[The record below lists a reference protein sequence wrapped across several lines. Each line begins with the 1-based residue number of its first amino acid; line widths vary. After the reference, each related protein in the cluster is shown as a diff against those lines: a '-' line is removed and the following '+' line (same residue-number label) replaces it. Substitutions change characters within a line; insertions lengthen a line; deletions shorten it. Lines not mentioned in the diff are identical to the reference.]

1 MLKFGVEIFYTLFV
15 EVNPY
20 FKRLRPRL
28 ASIPGHSIHTDILGA
43 AHKNQPAVA
52 LQDVEAWQRGIYE
65 VLYRQLVEDAL
76 HLGVDIFYRPKTGPE
91 VLLITRT

>member
-1 MLKFGVEIFYTLFV
+1 MLKSGVGIFYTLFRK
-15 EVNPY
+15 VNPY
-20 FKRLRPRL
+20 FRRLRPRL
-28 ASIPGHSIHTDILGA
+28 ASILGQSIYTHIHEA

-76 HLGVDIFYRPKTGPE
+76 HLRVDIFYRLKTGPE